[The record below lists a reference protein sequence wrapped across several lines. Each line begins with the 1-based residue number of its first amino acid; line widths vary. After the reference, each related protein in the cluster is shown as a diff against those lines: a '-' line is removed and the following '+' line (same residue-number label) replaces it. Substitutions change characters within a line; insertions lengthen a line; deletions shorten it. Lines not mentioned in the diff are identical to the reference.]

1 MNPEVHECFQISVF
15 VFFRYIPRCEI
26 ARYLVVS
33 FLVFWGTPILFSTMA
48 ATNTHI
54 STAVYECFLFSTF
67 LPIFVIFILFE
78 DCHSWQV
85 WDDISSW
92 FWFAFL
98 WWLAVLSLFSCACW
112 PSVCLLWE
120 NIYSGFCSFLNWV
133 CFCFYM
139 SCLYILDINL
149 LLIVSFANVFSH
161 SIGCLSFC
169 QWFPLLDKS
178 F

>member
-1 MNPEVHECFQISVF
+1 MTWTGISGSYCSSILIFLRKLYSVF
-15 VFFRYIPRCEI
+15 HNGWINLHSHQFYTIK
-26 ARYLVVS
+26 
-33 FLVFWGTPILFSTMA
+33 
-48 ATNTHI
+48 
-54 STAVYECFLFSTF
+54 CFLFSTF